1 MNLGGLRIRNVNMA
15 SCSDR
20 TGVGRRLSRTLVF
33 DFSGASDTFISL
45 VAIGIVQVTILQY
58 YQLLDWIK

>member
-1 MNLGGLRIRNVNMA
+1 MNLGGLRIRNVSMV

-20 TGVGRRLSRTLVF
+20 TGVGRRLSGTLVF
-33 DFSGASDTFISL
+33 DLSGASDTFISL
-45 VAIGIVQVTILQY
+45 VAIRIVQVTILQY

>member
-1 MNLGGLRIRNVNMA
+1 MSLGGLRTRNVNMA

-20 TGVGRRLSRTLVF
+20 TGVGRRLSGSLGL
-33 DFSGASDTFISL
+33 DFSGVSDTFISL

-58 YQLLDWIK
+58 